1 MAKDREGR
9 TIAKSSGKGAGRD
22 GPSDDDFALWEHTA
36 RTLKPLKSKKQRAV
50 PARDEPP
57 RAPPRRAPEPERP
70 GAPPRATAAAK
81 PAAAVA
87 SKAPPPIAIDRRKAR
102 QIGSGRI
109 EVEGK
114 IDLHGMRQSEAHAAL
129 RRFLVR
135 AHADERRWVLVITG
149 KGDPLRRGYG
159 DEENEAGFRGD
170 PERGVLK
177 RNVPRWLAEPELAA
191 IVVGFTAASVRH
203 GGEGALYVQLR
214 RKSRSGGTE

>member
-9 TIAKSSGKGAGRD
+9 TIAKASGKGAGR
-22 GPSDDDFALWEHTA
+22 GGLSDDDFALWEHTA
-36 RTLKPLKSKKQRAV
+36 RTLKPLKGKKQRAA

-57 RAPPRRAPEPERP
+57 HAPPRRAPEPERSS
-70 GAPPRATAAAK
+70 APPRAGAAAK

-87 SKAPPPIAIDRRKAR
+87 SKAPIPIAIDRRKAR

-129 RRFLVR
+129 RRFLLR

-149 KGDPLRRGYG
+149 KGDPLRRAYG
-159 DEENEAGFRGD
+159 EPDDEAGFRGD
-170 PERGVLK
+170 TERGVLK

-191 IVVGFTAASVRH
+191 IVVGYTTAAVRH

-214 RKSRSGGTE
+214 RKSRAGS

>member
-9 TIAKSSGKGAGRD
+9 TIAKSSGKGAGR
-22 GPSDDDFALWEHTA
+22 GGLSDDDFALWEHTA
-36 RTLKPLKSKKQRAV
+36 RTLKPLKGKKQRAV
-50 PARDEPP
+50 AMRDEPP
-57 RAPPRRAPEPERP
+57 RAPPRRAPEAEKPH
-70 GAPPRATAAAK
+70 APARAAVAAK
-81 PAAAVA
+81 PAVA

-114 IDLHGMRQSEAHAAL
+114 IDLHGMRQSEAHSTL
-129 RRFLVR
+129 RRFLLR

-159 DEENEAGFRGD
+159 GEEEEAGFRGD

-191 IVVGFTAASVRH
+191 IVVGFTEAAVRH
-203 GGEGALYVQLR
+203 GGAGALYVQLR
-214 RKSRSGGTE
+214 RKGRG

>member
-9 TIAKSSGKGAGRD
+9 TIAKSSGKGAGR
-22 GPSDDDFALWEHTA
+22 GGLSDDDFALWEHTA
-36 RTLKPLKSKKQRAV
+36 RTLKPLKGKKQRAA
-50 PARDEPP
+50 PSRDEPSH
-57 RAPPRRAPEPERP
+57 AVPRRPPEPERS
-70 GAPPRATAAAK
+70 PRAAAAAAK
-81 PAAAVA
+81 PAPAAVA

-129 RRFLVR
+129 RRFLLR

-159 DEENEAGFRGD
+159 EVEDEAGFRGD
-170 PERGVLK
+170 SERGVLK
-177 RNVPRWLAEPELAA
+177 RNVPRWLAEPELSA
-191 IVVGFTAASVRH
+191 IVVGYTEAAVRH
-203 GGEGALYVQLR
+203 GGAGALYVQLR
-214 RKSRSGGTE
+214 RKRGG

>member
-9 TIAKSSGKGAGRD
+9 TIAKSSGKGARRD

-36 RTLKPLKSKKQRAV
+36 RTLKPLKSKKQRAA
-50 PARDEPP
+50 PSRDEPP
-57 RAPPRRAPEPERP
+57 HAVPRRALEPER
-70 GAPPRATAAAK
+70 PPRATAAAK

-114 IDLHGMRQSEAHAAL
+114 IDLHGMRQSEAHTAL
-129 RRFLVR
+129 RRFLLR
-135 AHADERRWVLVITG
+135 AHAGERRWVLVITG

-159 DEENEAGFRGD
+159 EPDDEAGFRGD
-170 PERGVLK
+170 TERGVLK

-191 IVVGFTAASVRH
+191 IVVGFTSASVRH

-214 RKSRSGGTE
+214 RKSRG